1 MVDTT
6 TAPVAPGST
15 SRPSPSRSG
24 QPATARPMADMPL
37 SPHLQI
43 WRFTPTMA
51 ASITQRATGVANFSG
66 TLVLAVWALALARGE
81 SWFAPVAGFLASPFG
96 QLIVLGYIWSLA
108 FHGIGGLRYLYTDT
122 GKGLE
127 PKVASQMAL
136 ANFAGSVV
144 LTLIIAGAALAARA
158 S

>member
-1 MVDTT
+1 MN
-6 TAPVAPGST
+6 
-15 SRPSPSRSG
+15 RPKAS
-24 QPATARPMADMPL
+24 APL

-66 TLVLAVWALALARGE
+66 TLVLAAWAFAAARGE
-81 SWFAPVAGFLASPFG
+81 AWFGPVAGFLASPVG
-96 QLIVLGYIWSLA
+96 QLIVFGYIWSLC
-108 FHGIGGLRYLYTDT
+108 FHMIGGLRYLYTDT

-127 PKVASQMAL
+127 PKIATQAAI
-136 ANFAGSVV
+136 ANYAGSII
-144 LTLIIAGAALAARA
+144 LTLLIAGAAFAARA